1 MTVAIMRPD
10 GKGQDQI
17 ELSGMALYR
26 EAMDKKT
33 SVRKLMNRKYPT
45 IAGGPDSFQQACYSA
60 GLRFSDNDSTG
71 IPAANL
77 QEIFDPGVYDATGS
91 YTNAP
96 AVPDSRI
103 LFPAALLE
111 VIEDSLQSTEDL
123 ATGAFEQLIGY
134 RKTVNTPRFEQPV
147 ISYAGAQGPEESA
160 FQRIAQL
167 ARPPIMLSIKASDV
181 SRTIP
186 TTSIGMEISR
196 EALQATTLDFVAM
209 TMTRFLKKA
218 NYAEWITQMGLLL
231 SGDPD
236 AKVTPMS
243 AANTAL
249 VVVKASVYDPLIIA
263 DGVLSQKAWLAFL
276 YANSMDMQKTHMIC
290 DFNAALA
297 VENRL
302 NRPTN
307 VMNNSIDRLDV
318 PFRISYPVFQSS
330 VDMIVM
336 PVGTF
341 TANTIMAIDKSQ
353 AIAKITSSAA
363 DYAATEDLILR
374 KGLAIRQDR
383 GWTCY
388 RLYDDAFRV
397 LSLIA

>member
-17 ELSGMALYR
+17 ELNGMALHR
-26 EAMDKKT
+26 EALDRKI
-33 SVRKLMNRKYPT
+33 SFRKLMNLKYPT
-45 IAGGPDSFQQACYSA
+45 VAGGPDSFQQACYSA
-60 GLRFSDNDSTG
+60 GLRFSDNDQTG

-103 LFPAALLE
+103 LFPPALLE
-111 VIEDSLQSTEDL
+111 VIEDQLASKEDL

-147 ISYAGAQGPEESA
+147 ISYAGAQGPEESQ
-160 FQRIAQL
+160 FQRVAQL

-218 NYAEWITQMGLLL
+218 NYAEWVTQMGLLL

-236 AKVTPMS
+236 AKVTTMS
-243 AANTAL
+243 AATSAL
-249 VVVKASVYDPLIIA
+249 GVVKASAYDSTIVA
-263 DGVLSQKAWLAFL
+263 NGVLTQKAWLAFL
-276 YANSMDMQKTHMIC
+276 YANSMDMQKTHMVC

-297 VENRL
+297 IENRTG
-302 NRPTN
+302 RPTN
-307 VMNNSIDRLDV
+307 VMNNSIDRIDV
-318 PFRISYPVFQSS
+318 PFRITYPIFQSS
-330 VDMIVM
+330 VDIVVM
-336 PVGTF
+336 PTGTF

-353 AIAKITSSAA
+353 AIAKVTSSAA
-363 DYAATEDLILR
+363 DYAATEDMVIR
-374 KGLAIRQDR
+374 KGLQIRQDR
-383 GWTCY
+383 GWSIW
-388 RLYDDAFRV
+388 RMYDDAFRV